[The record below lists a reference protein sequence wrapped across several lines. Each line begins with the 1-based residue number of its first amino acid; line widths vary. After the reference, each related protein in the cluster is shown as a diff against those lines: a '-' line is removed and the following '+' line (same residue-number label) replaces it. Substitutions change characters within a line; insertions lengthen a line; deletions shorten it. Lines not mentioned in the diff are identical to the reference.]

1 VLSGRKCSSR
11 ETDLIV
17 CSAWSLWSG
26 RNARKSQWNHVAAVH
41 HISTMLEDLILICS
55 SQDRVANRPVRQRA
69 CWRKPDHGWVKVN
82 TDATFNAET
91 GQGASGAVLRD
102 DRGAFVAASAE
113 AYSRIPDVV
122 IGRSFGGQEWCETG
136 AELWGAKGLL
146 GDG

>member
-1 VLSGRKCSSR
+1 MHG
-11 ETDLIV
+11 
-17 CSAWSLWSG
+17 
-26 RNARKSQWNHVAAVH
+26 KSQWNHVAAVH